1 MSKYI
6 EPKRLFQEIII
17 SKEKGELTPS
27 ALEML
32 MAIPSEVSRTLK
44 FKNEEDRVDCIAFA
58 IEDLIKYW
66 KGFNPSKSDN
76 AFSYYTQMAKNGMA
90 KGWKKL
96 HGKTTSVKFIAIN
109 EVTGITNI

>member
-6 EPKRLFQEIII
+6 DQKRLFQEIII
-17 SKEKGELTPS
+17 SKENGELTPV

-32 MAIPSEVSRTLK
+32 MAIPTELSRTLK
-44 FKNEEDRVDCIAFA
+44 FKNEEDRIDCIAFA
-58 IEDLIKYW
+58 IEDIIKYW
-66 KGFNPSKSDN
+66 KGFNPSLSVN

-109 EVTGITNI
+109 EINGITNI